1 MTISKSLVEKV
12 KRGRTVLFLGAGA
25 LFGAKLAKHDVP
37 TGDKL
42 GQLLSE
48 RFLSN

>member
-1 MTISKSLVEKV
+1 MTLSQSLIEKI

-25 LFGAKLAKHDVP
+25 LFGAKLTQNDVP

-42 GQLLSE
+42 GQYYLND
-48 RFLSN
+48 F